1 MVNTETP
8 IVNRLLRSLP
18 LAQYQSMESHLE
30 CVELGF
36 GELLFDVDSPIQYV
50 YFPNDTV
57 ISLLTQVDTHR
68 ALEVGM
74 VGPEGVLGAAL
85 ALGATVSPVR
95 ALVQGSGSAM
105 RLKSTVFLR
114 ELKRGLSMQREVLL
128 YTHALMSQIAQTAA
142 CNRFHE
148 LEPRLAR
155 WLLMTRDRVGSD
167 HFYLTQEFLSAMLG
181 VRRVGVSKAANILK
195 SRQVI
200 DYSRGNIKITDGH
213 ALEGVACSC
222 YATVKGRGGHG

>member
-1 MVNTETP
+1 MP
-8 IVNRLLRSLP
+8 ILNRLLSALP
-18 LAQYQSMESHLE
+18 RAQLQSMESHLE
-30 CVELGF
+30 CVDLFF
-36 GELLFDVDSPIQYV
+36 GQRLYEVDAPIEHV

-57 ISLLTQVDTHR
+57 ISLLTQVDAHR

-74 VGPEGVLGAAL
+74 VGPEGLLGASL
-85 ALGATVSPVR
+85 ALGAKVSPVR

-114 ELKRGLSMQREVLL
+114 EFRRGLSMQRDSLL
-128 YTHALMSQIAQTAA
+128 YAHSLMSQIAQTAA
-142 CNRFHE
+142 CNRFHA

-167 HFYLTQEFLSAMLG
+167 HFYLTQDFLSAMLG
-181 VRRVGVSKAANILK
+181 VRRVGVSNAAHALK

-200 DYSRGNIKITDGH
+200 DYSRGNIEITDGH
-213 ALEGVACSC
+213 ALEATACSC
-222 YATVKGRGGHG
+222 YAMVKGRHGHS